1 MQTRTFLP
9 RGRYGARAAVLL
21 AAIALPFLS
30 APASATFT
38 KSAAASHGAATASCF
53 YRSSVQSGSTTS
65 TANGTTTVT
74 ITSVTMAKAF
84 LVFSTRHN
92 SNRPVGSE
100 VTGRLASATTVEF
113 NRVTDES
120 SPVTI
125 TIQWYVVEYNCGVNV
140 QRGVATPTNPT
151 TDVTITAV
159 NSVAAAFVTWSK
171 TPSAT
176 DTGWGDNDP
185 MLGVLTS
192 TTNLQL
198 RQNTG
203 DAGHAVWWQVI
214 EFTDSTKI
222 NVQTGTTSLTGGST
236 STTATLATAVT
247 TSRTFVLVG
256 TRSSGAGTDIGSGMV
271 RGQLTNSTTI
281 TLDRS
286 AAGYDVTEIS
296 WQAVELKEGT
306 TVQTGTTTLGSG
318 TSSATASLTALVLNR
333 STAFAS
339 TQTGGGQN
347 GGRTAYTADDVIGVA
362 AATLALTSTTQL
374 TLTRSSTAAAADIAW
389 FVVSWGLP

>member
-1 MQTRTFLP
+1 MLDDLD
-9 RGRYGARAAVLL
+9 G
-21 AAIALPFLS
+21 
-30 APASATFT
+30 
-38 KSAAASHGAATASCF
+38 
-53 YRSSVQSGSTTS
+53 
-65 TANGTTTVT
+65 
-74 ITSVTMAKAF
+74 
-84 LVFSTRHN
+84 
-92 SNRPVGSE
+92 VG
-100 VTGRLASATTVEF
+100 L
-113 NRVTDES
+113 VTDEA

-125 TIQWYVVEYNCGVNV
+125 TIQWYVVGYNCGVNV

-159 NSVAAAFVTWSK
+159 NSVAAAFVTWST
-171 TPSAT
+171 TPNAT
-176 DTGWGDNDP
+176 DTSWSNNDA

-198 RQNTG
+198 RQDAG
-203 DAGHAVWWQVI
+203 DAGHTVWWQVI

-256 TRSSGAGTDIGSGMV
+256 SRSGGTGIDIGSGMV
-271 RGQLTNSTTI
+271 RGRLTNSTTI

-286 AAGYDVTEIS
+286 VANYDVTEVS

-318 TSSATASLTALVLNR
+318 TSSTTASLTALVLNR

-347 GGRTAYTADDVIGVA
+347 GGRTAYTVDDVIGVA